1 MRTPTGNLEGGVVA
15 DDAESGLRVG
25 GVAVVHSHVRP
36 TVLLVDDSQEE
47 QLSARQQHPMRTGV
61 LVGGDHRP
69 AVAIPRDHG
78 RRTALGLQITSNRLF
93 RMAATNA
100 GLKRNYTVLCRRPG
114 FKSQPRRCRVT
125 VLGKLLT
132 PIVPLFTK
140 QRNW

>member
-1 MRTPTGNLEGGVVA
+1 MTSRGKDAARNCVRTPTGDLQGGVVA

-61 LVGGDHRP
+61 FVGGDHRP

-78 RRTALGLQITSNRLF
+78 RRTALGLQI
-93 RMAATNA
+93 
-100 GLKRNYTVLCRRPG
+100 
-114 FKSQPRRCRVT
+114 KSHQ
-125 VLGKLLT
+125 
-132 PIVPLFTK
+132 IVYFVW
-140 QRNW
+140 QQ